1 MESKIYYYRR
11 INEFSRNHAS
21 HFCMKTHYLR
31 YDGSNYD
38 QLNKLTS
45 YSHFKTTLV
54 SYRGQPLAVGN
65 WDPESD
71 KNNRAELMDLESK
84 VWSEV
89 AHYSFQKG

>member
-1 MESKIYYYRR
+1 
-11 INEFSRNHAS
+11 
-21 HFCMKTHYLR
+21 MKTQYLR

-45 YSHFKTTLV
+45 YGHFKTTLV
-54 SYRGQPLAVGN
+54 SYRGRPLAMGN

-89 AHYSFQKG
+89 AHYSFQKGWVFKYQ

>member
-1 MESKIYYYRR
+1 
-11 INEFSRNHAS
+11 
-21 HFCMKTHYLR
+21 MKTQYLR

-45 YSHFKTTLV
+45 YGHFKTTLV
-54 SYRGQPLAVGN
+54 SYRGRPLAMGN